1 MEFNE
6 NRINKILFLYY
17 SRQDIGK
24 AIFDFSE
31 DRECIASYMMK
42 YFGKRPDFFQYK
54 SDILEQVKK
63 GATSF
68 HCSEELWDEPSEVS
82 TELSRKELNNLRK
95 GWDLLLDI
103 DSPYLEYSKIYA
115 RLIVNLLKFHGIENL
130 GVKFSVSGDT
140 PILIQNKNHIS
151 LLPISKA
158 ISLFKKGE
166 NIRILSL
173 NKDKK
178 LKFSKVYDSLEHKDI
193 LYEIKHSQ
201 STIPLKATGHHSVFI
216 WDKGGVIQKKVTELK
231 KGNFLISYNSLKNPF
246 ESYKLQIINKFKF
259 AKNQHSK
266 KIITKKIK
274 VTKELMRLIG
284 YFLAEGHVTN
294 IINQIGFSFNRNEI
308 EYIKDVKNLLSS
320 ITQRK
325 ISIKHPN
332 LNSTQILIHSKEWA
346 NFFDTYCGKKKNKHV
361 PSFVFKTPKEL
372 FLELLKGYLKGYIS
386 EEGYKTGKYEIV
398 VKSVSKRLITE
409 MVWLCKLNNISC
421 TLSWEKSKSHLLP
434 QGNMF
439 KESLVYM
446 LRIPKSELE
455 NSEFY
460 VKRNKFSPFAGDKVF
475 PIDGLREV
483 YKQIKPKM
491 FNHHKSEQMT
501 LKKKRANLNRI
512 KKVLKWFNDFKSIE
526 LNSNSKKIL
535 SNYEDLF
542 NSDISVIEIKEI
554 IKKEKESVYDVSVEE
569 TEAFFGNYYP
579 VLLHNSGNK
588 GFHIIVPWR
597 AFPKEVY
604 GMQTK
609 NMFPEWPKLIC
620 QYLTETLREKLT
632 DEILENESLSEIAKK
647 IGKKKEDLIITECL
661 SCNRPAK
668 KANLVT
674 WSCPYCKTERIMP
687 QKNKRIPKCPDCK
700 RELIQKLRE
709 EIYVCDF
716 CNITSKSNPNMFSKT
731 RTKTES
737 LIEADLVLV
746 SSRHLF
752 RMPYSLHE
760 KTALSSMV
768 IDKDKIR
775 DFQIKDANPF
785 KAEIKNFYPKP
796 KINEAKELL
805 LQVLDW
811 KENQE
816 RKQDFLKEQGE
827 ILSKSKFQFE
837 SKKNSISKGTKS
849 KYQKIL
855 IDNPSDEI
863 FPPCIKNLLR
873 GIKDDGRKRALF
885 ILINFF
891 KSLGLNEVELEKRIN
906 LWNDKNYQPLKK
918 GYIQSQLNWYKKNR
932 TRLPPNCDKSNY
944 QDLNICHPDQ
954 LCRQIKNP
962 LNYSVK
968 RFFKSINKFK

>member
-17 SRQDIGK
+17 SRQDIEK
-24 AIFDFSE
+24 AIFDFSG

-54 SDILEQVKK
+54 SDILGQVKQ

-68 HCSEELWDEPSEVS
+68 HCSEELWYEPSEVS
-82 TELSRKELNNLRK
+82 TDLSRKELNNLRK

-115 RLIVNLLKFHGIENL
+115 RLIVNLLKFHGIENI

-140 PILIQNKNHIS
+140 PILIQNKDQIS

-158 ISLFKKGE
+158 ILLFKKGK
-166 NIRILSL
+166 NIKILSL
-173 NKDKK
+173 DKDKK
-178 LKFSKVYDSLEHKDI
+178 LKFSKVYDSLEHKDT

-201 STIPLKATGHHSVFI
+201 STIPLKATGYHSVFI
-216 WDKGGVIQKKVTELK
+216 WDKGDAIQKKVTELK
-231 KGNFLISYNSLKNPF
+231 KGDFLISYNSLKNPF
-246 ESYKLQIINKFKF
+246 ESYKLQIMNKFEF

-294 IINQIGFSFNRNEI
+294 IINQTGFSFNRNEI
-308 EYIKDVKNLLSS
+308 EYIEDVKNLLST

-325 ISIKHPN
+325 ISIRHPN
-332 LNSTQILIHSKEWA
+332 PNSTQILIHSKEWA

-361 PSFVFKTPKEL
+361 PPFTFKAAKEL
-372 FLELLKGYLKGYIS
+372 FLELLRGYIRGD
-386 EEGYKTGKYEIV
+386 GYKTGKYGIV
-398 VKSVSKRLITE
+398 VKSVSKKLITE

-421 TLSWEKSKSHLLP
+421 TLFWEKSKSHPSP

-439 KESLVYM
+439 KESLVYI

-455 NSEFY
+455 NLEFNI
-460 VKRNKFSPFAGDKVF
+460 KRNKFSPFAGDKVF
-475 PIDGLREV
+475 PVDGLREV

-491 FNHHKSEQMT
+491 FNDHRPEQMT

-526 LNSNSKKIL
+526 PNSDSKKIL

-554 IKKEKESVYDVSVEE
+554 IKKEKEIVYDVSVEE

-588 GFHIIVPWR
+588 GFHIIVPWG

-609 NMFPEWPKLIC
+609 DMFPEWPKLIC
-620 QYLTETLREKLT
+620 QYLTETLREKLA
-632 DEILENESLSEIAKK
+632 DEIFENENLSEIAKK

-661 SCNRPAK
+661 SCHRPVK
-668 KANLVT
+668 LKDLVT
-674 WSCPYCKTERIMP
+674 WSCFYCKTDRTML

-700 RELIQKLRE
+700 RELIEKFRE
-709 EIYVCDF
+709 KIYVCDF
-716 CNITSKSNPNMFSKT
+716 CDINSKSNPDMFSKT
-731 RTKTES
+731 RAKTES

-760 KTALSSMV
+760 KTALSSIV
-768 IDKDKIR
+768 IDKDKIK

-811 KENQE
+811 KEHQE
-816 RKQDFLKEQGE
+816 KEQDFLKEQGAA
-827 ILSKSKFQFE
+827 
-837 SKKNSISKGTKS
+837 ISKLKGSSSPKKANPKKANS

-863 FPPCIKNLLR
+863 FPPCIKNILK

-918 GYIQSQLNWYKKNR
+918 GYIQSQLNWYRKN
-932 TRLPPNCDKSNY
+932 TTILPPNCDKSNY